1 MTDHAQLDNDISFE
15 RQREGAWLLRATQL
29 IPLPREQLFP
39 FFADA
44 RNLAVIT
51 PPRMGFRIRTPGPIV
66 MGEGT
71 LIDYTVRVAGVPVRW
86 RTLISRWDPPN
97 EFADEQLR
105 GPYALW
111 RHRHCFTAVT
121 PEETRMDDEVLF
133 QLPFAPLG
141 DVALPFVKRE
151 LRRIFRYRR
160 AAVERALAASHI
172 QAEHRSD
179 GPHRSVP
186 AKP

>member
-1 MTDHAQLDNDISFE
+1 MTEHTKLDNGITFD
-15 RQREGAWLLRATQL
+15 RQPEGAWLLRATQR
-29 IPLPREQLFP
+29 IPLPRALLFP

-51 PPRMGFRIRTPGPIV
+51 PPTMGFRIRTAGPIV

-111 RHRHCFTAVT
+111 RHRHLFTAVT
-121 PEETRMDDEVLF
+121 PQQTRMDDEVLF
-133 QLPFAPLG
+133 RLPFAPLG
-141 DVALPFVKRE
+141 NVALPFVKGE
-151 LRRIFRYRR
+151 LRRIFEYRH
-160 AAVERALAASHI
+160 AAIERAIADGSLAATAS
-172 QAEHRSD
+172 AR
-179 GPHRSVP
+179 
-186 AKP
+186 

>member
-1 MTDHAQLDNDISFE
+1 MTEHATLDNDISFQ
-15 RQREGAWLLRATQL
+15 RQRDGAWLLRASQL
-29 IPLPREQLFP
+29 IPLPRAQLFP

-51 PPRMGFRIRTPGPIV
+51 PPRMGFRIRTAEPIV
-66 MGEGT
+66 MREGT
-71 LIDYTVRVAGVPVRW
+71 LIDYTVRVAGIPVRW
-86 RTLISRWDPPN
+86 RTLISRWDPPS

-111 RHRHCFTAVT
+111 RHRHSFTAVT
-121 PEETRMDDEVLF
+121 SEETRMDDEVLF
-133 QLPFAPLG
+133 RLPFAPLG

-160 AAVERALAASHI
+160 AAVERALADGSLAASS
-172 QAEHRSD
+172 ASR
-179 GPHRSVP
+179 
-186 AKP
+186 

>member
-1 MTDHAQLDNDISFE
+1 MTERAKLDNEVMFE
-15 RQREGAWLLRATQL
+15 RQGDGSWLLRATQH
-29 IPLPREQLFP
+29 IPLPRAQLFP

-51 PPRMGFRIRTPGPIV
+51 PPRMGFTIRTAEPIV
-66 MGEGT
+66 MHEGT

-111 RHRHCFTAVT
+111 RHRHVFTEVT
-121 PEETRMDDEVLF
+121 PDETRMDDEVLF
-133 QLPFAPLG
+133 RLPFAPLG
-141 DVALPFVKRE
+141 NVALPFVKGE
-151 LRRIFRYRR
+151 LRRIFSFRR
-160 AAVERALAASHI
+160 AAIERALA
-172 QAEHRSD
+172 D
-179 GPHRSVP
+179 GSLP
-186 AKP
+186 APVSSR

>member
-1 MTDHAQLDNDISFE
+1 MTEHATLDNDISFQ
-15 RQREGAWLLRATQL
+15 RQRDGAWLLRASQL
-29 IPLPREQLFP
+29 IPLPRAQLFP

-51 PPRMGFRIRTPGPIV
+51 PPRMGFRIRTAEPIV
-66 MGEGT
+66 MREGT
-71 LIDYTVRVAGVPVRW
+71 LIDYTVRVAGIPVRW
-86 RTLISRWDPPN
+86 RTLISRWDPPS

-111 RHRHCFTAVT
+111 RHRHSFTAVT
-121 PEETRMDDEVLF
+121 SEETRLDDEVLF
-133 QLPFAPLG
+133 RLPFAPLG

-160 AAVERALAASHI
+160 AAVERALADGSLAASS
-172 QAEHRSD
+172 ASR
-179 GPHRSVP
+179 
-186 AKP
+186 

>member
-1 MTDHAQLDNDISFE
+1 MTERAKLDNEVTFE
-15 RQREGAWLLRATQL
+15 RQGDGAWLLRATQH
-29 IPLPREQLFP
+29 IPLPRAQLFP

-51 PPRMGFRIRTPGPIV
+51 PPRMGFTIRTPEPIV
-66 MGEGT
+66 MHEGT

-111 RHRHCFTAVT
+111 HHRHRFIALDARR
-121 PEETRMDDEVLF
+121 TRMEDEVVYR
-133 QLPFAPLG
+133 LPFAPLG
-141 DVALPFVKRE
+141 NLAAPFVRHE
-151 LRRIFRYRR
+151 LRRIFRYRH
-160 AAVERALAASHI
+160 AVVVRTFA
-172 QAEHRSD
+172 
-179 GPHRSVP
+179 P
-186 AKP
+186 

>member
-1 MTDHAQLDNDISFE
+1 MTERMKLDNDIRFE
-15 RQREGAWLLRATQL
+15 RQPEGAWLLRATQL
-29 IPLPREQLFP
+29 IPLPKAQLFP

-51 PPRMGFRIRTPGPIV
+51 PPRMGFRIRTPEPIV
-66 MGEGT
+66 MNEGT

-111 RHRHCFTAVT
+111 RHRHRFTAVT
-121 PEETRMDDEVLF
+121 PGETRIDDEVLF
-133 QLPFAPLG
+133 RLPFAPLG
-141 DVALPFVKRE
+141 NAALPFVKGE
-151 LRRIFRYRR
+151 LRRIFAFRR
-160 AAVERALAASHI
+160 AAIERALADGSLGASVSS
-172 QAEHRSD
+172 R
-179 GPHRSVP
+179 
-186 AKP
+186 

>member
-1 MTDHAQLDNDISFE
+1 MTEHAKLDNDIAFE
-15 RQREGAWLLRATQL
+15 RRSEGAWLLRATQR
-29 IPLPREQLFP
+29 IPLPRAQLFP

-51 PPRMGFRIRTPGPIV
+51 PPRMAFRIRTPEPIV
-66 MGEGT
+66 MREGT

-111 RHRHCFTAVT
+111 HHRHRFTALT
-121 PEETRMDDEVLF
+121 PDETRMDDEVLF
-133 QLPFAPLG
+133 RLPMAPLG
-141 DVALPFVKRE
+141 NVALPFVKRE
-151 LRRIFRYRR
+151 LRRIFRYRH
-160 AAVERALAASHI
+160 AAIERAIADGSLAATSSP
-172 QAEHRSD
+172 R
-179 GPHRSVP
+179 
-186 AKP
+186 